1 MSLFSHD
8 PTIYCK
14 KFHIKKIASS
24 LAAAILST
32 VLNTQGSDEQ
42 THKIF
47 SRQFI
52 ILKNKIS
59 N

>member
-24 LAAAILST
+24 LAAATLST

-52 ILKNKIS
+52 IL
-59 N
+59 